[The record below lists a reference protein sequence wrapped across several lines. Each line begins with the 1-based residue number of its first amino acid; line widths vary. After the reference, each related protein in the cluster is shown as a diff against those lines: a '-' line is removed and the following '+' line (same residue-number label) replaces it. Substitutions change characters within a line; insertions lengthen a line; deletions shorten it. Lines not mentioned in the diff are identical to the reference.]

1 MRGLCSQTAEILFT
15 FMILYQDDKQG
26 LKEQVLIAM
35 AIVEICIT
43 KPNLVAECE
52 SCSA

>member
-1 MRGLCSQTAEILFT
+1 MLLAVYTEKFCEN
-15 FMILYQDDKQG
+15 QG
-26 LKEQVLIAM
+26 LKEQVRIAM